1 MVRPIVETRCDHL
14 LVDSPRGRQDHVIR
28 RFHDPEGD
36 PGMGDDGPRL
46 TRVLLEAG
54 AGDYLEK
61 SADAQRFLARVRAVL
76 RRAVM

>member
-1 MVRPIVETRCDHL
+1 
-14 LVDSPRGRQDHVIR
+14 
-28 RFHDPEGD
+28 
-36 PGMGDDGPRL
+36 MGDDGPRL